1 MTRDDESG
9 RATRGPAGTCAKRY
23 HRRVRRL
30 VLWLSLLLL
39 LGCGRRQHESPW
51 SPVRASHAADETP
64 SWSDG
69 DIVRANVLG
78 SADAL
83 VALFVALW
91 LPAGTVLVVAGAL
104 WRAHRRRA
112 SQEASSIADGPLVDG
127 PAVVQGTVE
136 TDGGPAIV
144 VAVTQRR
151 ITHKDKQG
159 REHARWTEL
168 RREVVAS
175 PFRVRLRDGR
185 VVRVEPTRSVLLRDA
200 IEAPEPVD
208 EATRRRCI
216 RLRAGEHA
224 WVSGVLSG
232 AGPRGT
238 RSAYREGAPPAVLR
252 SPRLSRMV
260 VSTEPPGAYHAE
272 RESYHRG
279 YFKGLLVALAV
290 VHVLVLWDVALQT
303 LSGRGVTLLI
313 ERTSTWDT
321 WTKPK
326 NQAGHFVRHCGVS
339 GRAIPGDA
347 PEEHEVS
354 CAFHACAVRGACRT
368 LPTRR
373 ALLTADLM
381 REPGRA
387 PTVHEVQVFLAGIVG
402 WVALVAYWI
411 AARAALPW
419 YAGGKVNDG

>member
-1 MTRDDESG
+1 M
-9 RATRGPAGTCAKRY
+9 
-23 HRRVRRL
+23 RRL

-51 SPVRASHAADETP
+51 TPVRTSNAPDETP
-64 SWSDG
+64 RWSDG

-78 SADAL
+78 STDAL
-83 VALFVALW
+83 AGMFWALW

-104 WRAHRRRA
+104 WRANRRRA
-112 SQEASSIADGPLVDG
+112 RRETSSVAEGPNTG
-127 PAVVQGTVE
+127 GAAVVEGTVE
-136 TDGGPAIV
+136 TDGDAAIV
-144 VAVTQRR
+144 VTITQRR
-151 ITHKDKQG
+151 NTHKDKQG
-159 REHARWTEL
+159 REHTRWTEL

-175 PFRVRLRDGR
+175 PFRIRLRDGR

-208 EATRRRCI
+208 EATRRRCV
-216 RLRAGEHA
+216 RLRPGEHA
-224 WVSGVLSG
+224 WVSGILSG
-232 AGPRGT
+232 APERAE
-238 RSAYREGAPPAVLR
+238 SAYRDVTPTAVLR
-252 SPRLSRMV
+252 PPRLSRMI

-272 RESYHRG
+272 RETYHRG

-303 LSGRGVTLLI
+303 VSGHGVSLAI
-313 ERTSTWDT
+313 DRTSTWDT

-339 GRAIPGDA
+339 GRAGPGDA